1 MLEPIDMAWEL
12 VRKVAGTTM
21 FDKEF
26 NEGVSL
32 PFPIAKK
39 AAIACLEIFRQ
50 RYRDNGSKYML
61 PAIYTDYWDKVHQEL
76 IKLEL

>member
-26 NEGVSL
+26 NDGLSL
-32 PFPIAKK
+32 PFHVAKK
-39 AAIACLEIFRQ
+39 AAINLIEVFMDTETSDASRSSFLS
-50 RYRDNGSKYML
+50 YWNS
-61 PAIYTDYWDKVHQEL
+61 IYQEL

>member
-21 FDKEF
+21 FDKGF
-26 NEGVSL
+26 NDGMSL
-32 PFPIAKK
+32 PFQVAKK
-39 AAIACLEIFRQ
+39 ISLVLVKILKEEEEMWTNGEVDPK
-50 RYRDNGSKYML
+50 RYWKSVYD
-61 PAIYTDYWDKVHQEL
+61 EL